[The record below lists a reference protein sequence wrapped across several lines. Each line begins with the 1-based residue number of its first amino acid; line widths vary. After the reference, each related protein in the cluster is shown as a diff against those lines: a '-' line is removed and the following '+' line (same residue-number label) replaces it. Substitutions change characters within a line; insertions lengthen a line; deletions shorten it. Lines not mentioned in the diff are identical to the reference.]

1 MNILR
6 IPFFLLF
13 ALLVYNFVFPI
24 RLKVLPGSEILLYLV
39 TMSIAIFHFNDL
51 KKFYKLEFF
60 KPLIF
65 FTLALLILAIFSIL
79 LNNSD
84 DLLSIVSI
92 VKFVFAIWL
101 SFIFSLISLK
111 KYGEDSFKIIIIL
124 FVLSCFLISITCML
138 EFFFPTFKVIF
149 ANLINTSGNI
159 EYNESFRVHGLATGG
174 GASLSVGLAIGSVL
188 SLFLAQKYKSSQ
200 SILWALIAFFI
211 FITTILVGRTGFFLL
226 LIFYFSYFSLKLSI
240 KSIFSVLLALFLI
253 FFILGAL
260 NDDIL
265 NLLYGYGLE
274 PIKNYNETGSFE
286 SKTTNQVMNMFY
298 FPEPLHFIFGAGYW
312 RYPTHNYSLS
322 DVGYMK
328 VLMSYGIFGFII
340 FYLFQLFIYF
350 KAFRFYSNNFNFKL
364 IFLFVFF
371 IMFLT
376 ELKEEFFVQNYAFKM
391 VVFLA
396 VFSFTKKAFFKN
408 VHLK

>member
-24 RLKVLPGSEILLYLV
+24 RLKILPGSEIFLYLV
-39 TMSIAIFHFNDL
+39 TMSMAIFHFNYL
-51 KKFYKLEFF
+51 KRFYKLEIFQ
-60 KPLIF
+60 PLIF

-79 LNNSD
+79 LNNSY
-84 DLLSIVSI
+84 DLLPLISI
-92 VKFVFAIWL
+92 VKFVFAIFL

-111 KYGEDSFKIIIIL
+111 KYGEYSFKIIIIL
-124 FVLSCFLISITCML
+124 FVLSCLLISITCML
-138 EFFFPTFKVIF
+138 EFFFPIFKMIF

-159 EYNESFRVHGLATGG
+159 EYAESFRVHGLATGG

-188 SLFLAQKYKSSQ
+188 SLFLSNNYKGSQ
-200 SILWALIAFFI
+200 SILWGGIAFYI

-226 LIFYFSYFSLKLSI
+226 LLFYFSHFSFKLSLKSI
-240 KSIFSVLLALFLI
+240 LLVSLVMFLV
-253 FFILGAL
+253 FFIVSQL
-260 NDDIL
+260 NEDVL

-286 SKTTNQVMNMFY
+286 SKTTNQVINMFY
-298 FPEPLHFIFGAGYW
+298 LPEPLHFLFGAGYW
-312 RYPTHNYSLS
+312 RYPTHGYSLS

-340 FYLFQLFIYF
+340 FYLFQFFIYL
-350 KAFRFYSNNFNFKL
+350 KAFIFYSKKFNSKL
-364 IFLFVFF
+364 IFLFIFF

-376 ELKEEFFVQNYAFKM
+376 EFKEEFFVQNYAFKM
-391 VVFLA
+391 IVFLA
-396 VFSFTKKAFFKN
+396 VFSFTKKALFKDIK
-408 VHLK
+408 LK